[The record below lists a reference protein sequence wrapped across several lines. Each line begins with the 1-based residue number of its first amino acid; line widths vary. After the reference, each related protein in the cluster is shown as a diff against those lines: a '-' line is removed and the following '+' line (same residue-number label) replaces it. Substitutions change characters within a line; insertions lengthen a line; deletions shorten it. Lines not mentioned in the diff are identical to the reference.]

1 MSRTRLGGLITTAL
15 LGAVLV
21 RQGDQL
27 FEAFSPVMIM
37 GAVVCLLAAVSVLII
52 ERAPRLEADSNR

>member
-1 MSRTRLGGLITTAL
+1 
-15 LGAVLV
+15 
-21 RQGDQL
+21 
-27 FEAFSPVMIM
+27 MIM